1 MTDEVMIECLEDIID
16 SIKSGDREQAECDLM
31 DLYDEI
37 SENYDDI
44 EDNEINEED
53 DFSEENE

>member
-1 MTDEVMIECLEDIID
+1 MIECLEDIID